1 VDRYGREDVL
11 RILRVPSR
19 QLATWQ
25 KAGLVSPS
33 EDFSFEQLVQ
43 LRKLRDLTATRISV
57 KSITR
62 SVEAM
67 QKVSGLAN
75 PLMESVA
82 VRSGSR
88 VSFRQWGALVD
99 PVTRQMAFDFE
110 VAPCAG
116 MAVVRARGAAPS
128 RLNSEAQ
135 EMFLNAV
142 RLEERVDTLPE
153 AKEMYRAIL
162 DVQPN
167 HAPAAINLGTIYYN
181 ERAFDIAEAFYRRA
195 TESDPD
201 YALAFFDLGNV
212 LDELQRLPEAITA
225 YERALELVPQYADA
239 HYNLALAYE
248 RRAEPRRALKHWTQY
263 ARLDPSGPWASHARG
278 QAKKILNGERLAIVT
293 RHGRTMRIAG

>member
-19 QLATWQ
+19 QLNTWQ

-57 KSITR
+57 RSITR
-62 SVEAM
+62 SVAAM
-67 QKVSGLAN
+67 QQVSGLAN
-75 PLMESVA
+75 PLLESVA
-82 VRSGSR
+82 VSNGSR

-99 PVTRQMAFDFE
+99 PLTRQMAFDFE
-110 VAPCAG
+110 LAPCAG
-116 MAVVRARGAAPS
+116 MAVVRARGSAPAT
-128 RLNSEAQ
+128 LNSQAQ
-135 EMFLNAV
+135 EMFLRAV
-142 RLEERVDTLPE
+142 RLEERTETLPE
-153 AKEMYRAIL
+153 AKEVYAAIL
-162 DVQPN
+162 ELQAA

-181 ERAFDIAEAFYRRA
+181 EREFERAEHFYRRA
-195 TESDPD
+195 TESDPE

-212 LDELQRLPEAITA
+212 LDELQRLQEAIAA

-263 ARLDPSGPWASHARG
+263 ARLDPAGPWASHARG
-278 QAKKILNGERLAIVT
+278 QAKKILGGERLAIVT